1 MLVHSV
7 KNQGACLSFWLSRPG
22 SAQVTVQV
30 SSTQNLA
37 SDARANVSST
47 VTAIIGA
54 LAKVR

>member
-1 MLVHSV
+1 MLELLAPE
-7 KNQGACLSFWLSRPG
+7 GRG

-30 SSTQNLA
+30 SSTKDLA